1 MLRNVGLPDKF
12 DIRPSNRLRM
22 SNTNQRIPPDTT
34 TLGAYATPDFNT
46 SMSLSKLLFRLIF
59 TASKAQVA
67 RLNCAGQAN
76 EVISYVYKSKL
87 GSHIIVVTAFLRTF
101 NIAKTC
107 PKRHKTCPKT
117 RPEIRSCLKG

>member
-1 MLRNVGLPDKF
+1 LFWGDAREVSLKRVLKNVGLPDKF

-46 SMSLSKLLFRLIF
+46 SMSLSKLLFWLIF

-67 RLNCAGQAN
+67 RLNCAGQA
-76 EVISYVYKSKL
+76 KL
-87 GSHIIVVTAFLRTF
+87 LLVHIKVGWRIVVY
-101 NIAKTC
+101 
-107 PKRHKTCPKT
+107 
-117 RPEIRSCLKG
+117 